1 MKRKPLYFM
10 TDGAGAGNGAGEGS
24 GDGGAAGAA
33 AKAGEGDG
41 AAAAGADE
49 GKTFTQA
56 DVDRIIAGRLSK
68 FADYDT
74 VKQQLAD
81 VQAANQS
88 ESEKAITAAKD
99 EARQAALAET
109 GPRLV
114 AAEFRIALAGRRTAD
129 EVTSLIEDFDLT
141 KYLNDKGEVDTKRV
155 AEKAD
160 LLAPKEEQRK
170 TAGSFGGGAQKASGN
185 TETAPGLAR
194 MRQAYADTE
203 K

>member
-10 TDGAGAGNGAGEGS
+10 TDDGGAGNGAGEGS

-33 AKAGEGDG
+33 KTGD
-41 AAAAGADE
+41 AAAAGTDE

-56 DVDRIIAGRLSK
+56 DVERIIAGRLAK
-68 FADYDT
+68 FADYDALKT
-74 VKQQLAD
+74 KLDEVEK
-81 VQAANQS
+81 ANQT
-88 ESEKAITAAKD
+88 ETEKAINAAKD
-99 EARQAALAET
+99 EARQAALAEA

-129 EVTSLIEDFDLT
+129 EVAKLIEDYDLS
-141 KYLNDKGEVDTKRV
+141 KYLTDSGEVDTKRV

-160 LLAPKEEQRK
+160 LLAPAVEERK
-170 TAGSFGGGAQKASGN
+170 TAPSFGGGARKTSEK
-185 TETAPGLAR
+185 TETAPGVAR
-194 MRQAYADTE
+194 LRQAYADTA